1 MRSITVNIRFAIFG
15 GFSYQIE
22 IFLILLEK
30 HNIQKVGFGVDFFF
44 FFLLHITVISK
55 MTQTHS
61 MNNMDILTCEARSH
75 LISLEFKSR

>member
-1 MRSITVNIRFAIFG
+1 MNIRFAIFG

-22 IFLILLEK
+22 IFLILMEK
-30 HNIQKVGFGVDFFF
+30 HNIQKVGFGFDFFF
-44 FFLLHITVISK
+44 LHITVISK